1 MTEPLHHYPQID
13 DLLVLIQ
20 TAESGS
26 LSAAARELGLAQ
38 PNASRA
44 LRRLERRLGVRLFT
58 RGARGS
64 VPTSA
69 GALVIDWARE
79 VIEANRQLLLATA
92 ALSQPASAP
101 LRVAASQ
108 TIAEELLPGWLTALR
123 RAQPDVEISL
133 AVANSTEV
141 GRLVGDGVLGFIE
154 SPELPGTLSAGA
166 SSRTVAA
173 DRLVVVVSPDH
184 EWARRTRPVSF
195 AEFIA
200 TPLVVRELG
209 SGTRVSLEQAVAGRG
224 QLAAPALELASN
236 AAVRVAVAAGA
247 GPAALSELAV
257 RSAVSSGVLRA
268 VMVDGLE
275 IERPLRAVWTG
286 EPSPAMTRLIE
297 LAEQTVR
304 AAS

>member
-13 DLLVLIQ
+13 DLLVLVQ

-64 VPTSA
+64 VPTSN
-69 GALVIDWARE
+69 GALVIDWARD
-79 VIEANRQLLLATA
+79 VVEANRQLLLATA

-108 TIAEELLPGWLTALR
+108 TIAEELLPGWLAAFR
-123 RAQPDVEISL
+123 RSQPDVEISL
-133 AVANSTEV
+133 TVANSTEV
-141 GRLVGDGVLGFIE
+141 GRLVGEDVLGFIE
-154 SPELPGTLSAGA
+154 SPELPGTLPAGA

-173 DRLVVVVSPDH
+173 DRLVVVVSADH

-209 SGTRVSLEQAVAGRG
+209 SGTRVSLEQAVVGRG

-275 IERPLRAVWTG
+275 VERPLRAVWIG
-286 EPSPAMTRLIE
+286 EPSPATKRLIE
-297 LAEQTVR
+297 LAEQPIR